1 MQAIKHPRCI
11 ALYEVI
17 EDSAAVHLVEELAS
31 GGELFDRIIELGHFS
46 ESQAVKLIH
55 QVFDGIQYLHT
66 NGMIHRDLKPENL
79 LMVSRDPNSEEF
91 MQLKIA
97 DFGLSAQRTEAK
109 SAEEWQKMLQD
120 FCGTQDYLA
129 PEVFT
134 LAATRNKVIDFFQE
148 SLVFRSFLLATA
160 PFCPYFPRNACPH
173 TTIYVSCCTV
183 LFLPFPLVTFSSYLS
198 CFVNISFSS
207 CFSRI
212 PLLA

>member
-109 SAEEWQKMLQD
+109 SAEEWEKMLQD

-134 LAATRNKVIDFFQE
+134 LAATRNKVIDFFKE
-148 SLVFRSFLLATA
+148 WT
-160 PFCPYFPRNACPH
+160 
-173 TTIYVSCCTV
+173 
-183 LFLPFPLVTFSSYLS
+183 
-198 CFVNISFSS
+198 
-207 CFSRI
+207 
-212 PLLA
+212 

>member
-1 MQAIKHPRCI
+1 MVVVKGYKLGEALGEGAFATCRLGHKESDPKCTVAVKSLMRNHPNFDEDSLRKEIHIMQAIKHPRCI

-46 ESQAVKLIH
+46 ETQAVKLIH

-109 SAEEWQKMLQD
+109 SAEEWEKMLQD

-134 LAATRNKVIDFFQE
+134 LAATRNKVIDFFKE
-148 SLVFRSFLLATA
+148 WT
-160 PFCPYFPRNACPH
+160 
-173 TTIYVSCCTV
+173 
-183 LFLPFPLVTFSSYLS
+183 
-198 CFVNISFSS
+198 
-207 CFSRI
+207 
-212 PLLA
+212 